1 MTLDGDFPTHPKTQ
15 EEANKLYRELALD
28 MCDEVI
34 FRDGEATWAEA
45 RASFNYGLSKA
56 TKIFK
61 RHRVPASKRRC
72 FFGWRTSVA
81 HERPI
86 RKLSRR
92 TMMSPL
98 PRTKYRGS
106 DFGDLIA
113 EHPTAECNNVNEKLS
128 MNCSLPQ
135 VR

>member
-1 MTLDGDFPTHPKTQ
+1 MTQ

-61 RHRVPASKRRC
+61 RTG
-72 FFGWRTSVA
+72 F
-81 HERPI
+81 RPPNGDVF
-86 RKLSRR
+86 LDGEL
-92 TMMSPL
+92 PL
-98 PRTKYRGS
+98 PMRGPS
-106 DFGDLIA
+106 ANFQG
-113 EHPTAECNNVNEKLS
+113 E
-128 MNCSLPQ
+128 Q
-135 VR
+135 